1 MHIQGTPKT
10 MQMNPSY
17 KNVTE
22 EIKQFL
28 QERAEAARK
37 AGIAQIMIDPGIGFG
52 KKFDHNIQ
60 LLRELRSFT
69 SLDYPLLAGVS
80 RKAFLGAIM
89 NLPPNDRVEGTAA
102 AVTASIL
109 NGANIIR
116 VHDVKEMK
124 RAALVSDALKSAYGP
139 EKP

>member
-1 MHIQGTPKT
+1 
-10 MQMNPSY
+10 
-17 KNVTE
+17 
-22 EIKQFL
+22 
-28 QERAEAARK
+28 
-37 AGIAQIMIDPGIGFG
+37 MIDPGIGFG

-124 RAALVSDALKSAYGP
+124 RSQPRQSRFLFRRSMRKTRSQNS
-139 EKP
+139 